1 MSRAATAELPSIAAD
16 LVRWQRQ
23 HGRHGL
29 PWQASRDPYRVWLS
43 EVMLQQTQVATV
55 LGYYERFLQRFPDI
69 AALAAAP
76 LDDVLALW
84 SGLGYYSRA
93 RNLHRCAQ
101 VVVAEHGAALPR
113 RAEQLV
119 ELPGIGPSTAAAIAS
134 FCHGERV
141 SIFDGNVKRVLA
153 RLLAFEGDLA
163 QAGAAKVLWAQ
174 ADRLVPTD
182 AADMPAYT
190 QGLMDLG
197 ATVCTPRDPQCPAC
211 PLQRACRAHAAGS
224 VLTYPIKSRK
234 LKRSRRENW
243 CLWLS
248 LGDAVWLQQRPD
260 TGIWAGLWAWPL
272 FDDTDAV
279 ERLTAQLLAALG
291 GHAERL
297 QANRLPGFVHVLTHL
312 DWTLHPCRL
321 HLPAPVVL
329 QAREPGGGDGERGDG
344 PLERLDAVLNQQLG
358 AGRWH
363 AAADLH
369 RLGLPAPLRKVL
381 LDIT

>member
-1 MSRAATAELPSIAAD
+1 MSGPSTAELPSIATD

-29 PWQASRDPYRVWLS
+29 PWQTSRDPYRVWLS
-43 EVMLQQTQVATV
+43 EVMLQQTQVSTV

-76 LDDVLALW
+76 VDDVLALW

-101 VVVAEHGAALPR
+101 AVMACHGGALPS

-119 ELPGIGPSTAAAIAS
+119 ELPGIGPSTAAAIAA

-153 RLLAFEGDLA
+153 RLLAFDGDMA
-163 QAGAAKVLWAQ
+163 QAGAARALWAQ
-174 ADRLVPTD
+174 ADRLVPSD
-182 AADMPAYT
+182 AADMPSYT

-211 PLQRACRAHAAGS
+211 PLRSACRAHASAS
-224 VLTYPIKSRK
+224 VQVYPVKTRK

-243 CLWLS
+243 CLWIS

-272 FDDTDAV
+272 LDDVDTV
-279 ERLTAQLLAALG
+279 ERLTAGLLAALD
-291 GHAERL
+291 GHAEPL
-297 QANRLPGFVHVLTHL
+297 QAQRLPAFVHVLTHH

-321 HLPAPVVL
+321 HLPAPAVL
-329 QAREPGGGDGERGDG
+329 QAREPGGDG
-344 PLERLDAVLNQQLG
+344 PLDRLDALLQQQLG
-358 AGRWH
+358 VGRWH
-363 AAADLH
+363 AAHDLH
-369 RLGLPAPLRKVL
+369 RLGLPAPVRKL
-381 LDIT
+381 LIGA